1 MNEKELAYLIE
12 IIQTKLRDQKN
23 IRWYVDGSASLLISG
38 IPITV
43 NDLDIT
49 TDDVGI
55 NYLKT
60 IFEEFIKKYEIVEK
74 DLPDNKKERLEILLL
89 NIDNYDVEIINYID
103 RSKEI
108 FDHIEIGHISDL
120 NVFILPLNKMLEFYK
135 KINRTE
141 KIKIIQDFLASINKK
156 DKSF

>member
-1 MNEKELAYLIE
+1 MNEKELVNLIK
-12 IIQTKLRDQKN
+12 IIQIKLRDQKN
-23 IRWYVDGSASLLISG
+23 IRWYIDGSASLLISG

-55 NYLKT
+55 NHFKI

-74 DLPDNKKERLEILLL
+74 DLFDNKKEKLEILLL
-89 NIDNYDVEIINYID
+89 NIDDYEVEIINYID

-108 FDHIEIGHISDL
+108 FDHREIGHISDL
-120 NVFILPLNKMLEFYK
+120 NVFILPLNKMLDFYK
-135 KINRTE
+135 TINRTK
-141 KIKIIQDFLASINKK
+141 KIKIIQDFLASTNKK